1 MTTRT
6 HMNVV
11 YGVIASALLVASTST
26 SAAPFYYTQQQ
37 NQASKFESL
46 SAAERKQAEEAYKVD
61 NIFNINTDNKP
72 ALTTYYVANPPQYGP
87 YATAAQA
94 EYDPFSLIR
103 GNNNS
108 NDNRRYP
115 VYGQYLHNCNNP
127 SHNTNR
133 PLYTRPVDSDPVY
146 NYVNKRITQSREPG
160 VTLYSNFSANPNTI
174 TRW

>member
-11 YGVIASALLVASTST
+11 YSVVASALLVASTSV
-26 SAAPFYYTQQQ
+26 SAAPYYYTQQQ

-46 SAAERKQAEEAYKVD
+46 TSSQRQEAKTAFNVD

-72 ALTTYYVANPPQYGP
+72 ALTKYYVANPPQYGP
-87 YATAAQA
+87 YATAEQA

-103 GNNNS
+103 GNNGS
-108 NDNRRYP
+108 TDNRRYP
-115 VYGQYLHNCNNP
+115 VYGQYAANCNHP
-127 SHNTNR
+127 SHNNGR
-133 PLYTRPVDSDPVY
+133 PYYTTPVDSEPIY
-146 NYVNKRITQSREPG
+146 NYTNKRITQPREPG